1 MRGDVTMMQY
11 SVKDLFQLQAEL
23 VDAKVDVAA
32 NKAGDRIIER
42 IESLR
47 AEMHEFRHDIIER
60 LTAVETRLGMR
71 NEMQSEIRNR
81 TIEYAYK
88 AGWLVLVAV
97 ISAIVSATFL
107 YFHVNT

>member
-1 MRGDVTMMQY
+1 MMQY
-11 SVKDLFQLQAEL
+11 SVKDLFQFQAEL
-23 VDAKVDVAA
+23 VDSKVDVAVS
-32 NKAGDRIIER
+32 KSTDRVIER

-47 AEMHEFRHDIIER
+47 AEMHEFRHDITER

-88 AGWLVLVAV
+88 AGWLVLVV
-97 ISAIVSATFL
+97 IVSAIVSAGFL